1 MDKLLTILIPTKN
14 RHLLLDRSLLY
25 YVKSSIHVRI
35 IIADSSDNALR
46 NNTKKV
52 FDKYSNSLN
61 IDYFHAPENIEAST
75 KNNIAIDMVR
85 TPYVLNVGDD
95 DFPLK
100 SSIETIL
107 SKLEKD
113 SSISAA
119 FGDRIAITQVS
130 NKEDNKKWINSENL
144 SEKYQVQE
152 YSEFGNHQK
161 YDVIIN
167 FVGIGDPAKA
177 QKMGSDIFKVTE
189 QYDDMALEY
198 LKQHRKTKYIFLSS
212 GAVYGG
218 DYKDP
223 VKKDTLATINI
234 NNLATTDWYAIAK
247 LYAEARHRSL
257 PDLSI
262 VDIRVFNYFSHTQ
275 NINARFLITDI
286 VRALKNGEVFKTSPD
301 NVIRDFI
308 TPPDFYN
315 LIQAIIDYK
324 PLNTALDCYTKSPV
338 EKFNLLSEIESKFGL
353 NYEVDENLNVVNA
366 TGAKFNYYSENKI
379 AKDIGYNPG
388 STSLESIIR
397 EINFLEF

>member
-1 MDKLLTILIPTKN
+1 M
-14 RHLLLDRSLLY
+14 
-25 YVKSSIHVRI
+25 
-35 IIADSSDNALR
+35 
-46 NNTKKV
+46 
-52 FDKYSNSLN
+52 
-61 IDYFHAPENIEAST
+61 
-75 KNNIAIDMVR
+75 
-85 TPYVLNVGDD
+85 
-95 DFPLK
+95 
-100 SSIETIL
+100 
-107 SKLEKD
+107 
-113 SSISAA
+113 
-119 FGDRIAITQVS
+119 RIAILGATSQIAQDLILS
-130 NKEDNKKWINSENL
+130 FSKNQHYDFSLFGRNIELLEKWINSENL
-144 SEKYQVQE
+144 SDKYQVQE

>member
-1 MDKLLTILIPTKN
+1 M
-14 RHLLLDRSLLY
+14 
-25 YVKSSIHVRI
+25 
-35 IIADSSDNALR
+35 
-46 NNTKKV
+46 
-52 FDKYSNSLN
+52 
-61 IDYFHAPENIEAST
+61 
-75 KNNIAIDMVR
+75 
-85 TPYVLNVGDD
+85 
-95 DFPLK
+95 
-100 SSIETIL
+100 
-107 SKLEKD
+107 
-113 SSISAA
+113 
-119 FGDRIAITQVS
+119 RIAILGATSQIAQDLILS
-130 NKEDNKKWINSENL
+130 FSKNQHYDFSLFGRNIELLEKWINSENL
-144 SEKYQVQE
+144 SDKYQIQE
-152 YSEFGNHQK
+152 YSEFVNHQK

>member
-198 LKQHRKTKYIFLSS
+198 LKQHKKTKYIFLSS

-218 DYKDP
+218 NYQEP
-223 VKKDTLATINI
+223 VDKDTVATIDI
-234 NNLATTDWYAIAK
+234 NNLKSTDWYTIAK
-247 LYAEARHRSL
+247 LYAETKHRSL
-257 PDLSI
+257 SDLSI
-262 VDIRVFNYFSHTQ
+262 IDVRVFNYFSHRQ
-275 NINARFLITDI
+275 NMDARFLITDI
-286 VRALKNGEVFKTSPD
+286 VRAIKNKEVFKTSVD
-301 NVIRDFI
+301 NIMRDFI
-308 TPPDFYN
+308 SPPDFYC
-315 LIQAIIDYK
+315 LIQAIIDYDST
-324 PLNTALDCYTKSPV
+324 NMVLDCYTKSPV
-338 EKFNLLSEIESKFGL
+338 SKFNLLNELEREFGL
-353 NYEVDENLNVVNA
+353 KYEVNKSVNIINA
-366 TGAKFNYYSENKI
+366 TGIKSNYYSLNKA
-379 AKDIGYNPG
+379 AKSISYNPKN
-388 STSLESIIR
+388 TSLEGIIQ
-397 EINFLEF
+397 EIGFLEF

>member
-1 MDKLLTILIPTKN
+1 MK
-14 RHLLLDRSLLY
+14 
-25 YVKSSIHVRI
+25 
-35 IIADSSDNALR
+35 
-46 NNTKKV
+46 
-52 FDKYSNSLN
+52 
-61 IDYFHAPENIEAST
+61 
-75 KNNIAIDMVR
+75 IAILGATSQIAQD
-85 TPYVLNVGDD
+85 L
-95 DFPLK
+95 
-100 SSIETIL
+100 IL
-107 SKLEKD
+107 SFSKNQHYDFSLFGRNVVVLEKW
-113 SSISAA
+113 IS
-119 FGDRIAITQVS
+119 
-130 NKEDNKKWINSENL
+130 SENL
-144 SEKYQVQE
+144 SERYQIQE

-167 FVGIGDPAKA
+167 FVGIGDPTKA